1 MRHHVGPIRRG
12 SGPAHKHAP
21 RTLVHP
27 HTNTP
32 KRVRALKCYCRCRQ
46 PVCVRSFLASWLSC
60 WDGCVKIYTSFQS
73 SYESL
78 HKVRFRHQN
87 SGFIQHPKNKTACVW
102 DRRQGCRPRINRHRE
117 SGHCRGQALPGQP
130 NVARRGRDRAAGG
143 VGRGR
148 RVPWQSPGCAAR
160 AAAPSSRSTVSPGTD
175 SERMGIKR
183 NK

>member
-21 RTLVHP
+21 RTLVHS

-87 SGFIQHPKNKTACVW
+87 SGFIQHPKNKTAFVW
-102 DRRQGCRPRINRHRE
+102 ARRQGCRPRINRHRE
-117 SGHCRGQALPGQP
+117 SGHCRGGHCQGSQTWRGAVGTEQREGSAEAAGCPGKAP
-130 NVARRGRDRAAGG
+130 AARRARQRPPAAQPCRLGQTAKE
-143 VGRGR
+143 
-148 RVPWQSPGCAAR
+148 W
-160 AAAPSSRSTVSPGTD
+160 
-175 SERMGIKR
+175 E
-183 NK
+183 